1 MSSCILLLDE
11 GKFMLKTTKLKAVSH
26 WRSFTWVQGTYAR
39 AKMCVN
45 SQDVAGH
52 SWGAKEKATFVMRTP
67 SILLL
72 RVIPHK
78 WQTWA
83 FLFYYW
89 FIFAQIT
96 FKHLCGYSEF
106 LMPRSS
112 VVLTHKECFLQD
124 LPLARVQPAPR
135 WSFERKRA
143 ETETRVV
150 LQLNP
155 RCLGCFK
162 TSLIN
167 TNLHG
172 STFDIKTEMAKK
184 EKTIFSQMWKSR
196 FVYWLRGLLGHWRR
210 LTRHV

>member
-1 MSSCILLLDE
+1 
-11 GKFMLKTTKLKAVSH
+11 
-26 WRSFTWVQGTYAR
+26 
-39 AKMCVN
+39 MCVN

-78 WQTWA
+78 WQICHFQLWRRA

-112 VVLTHKECFLQD
+112 VVLTQRMLPPGFAFGEGAAGASLVFRTQTSWDGDKSGFAVKSTLSRLLQD
-124 LPLARVQPAPR
+124 IIDQHQSPRKHFWHQDRNGKKRENNLLTNVKKSVCLLA
-135 WSFERKRA
+135 
-143 ETETRVV
+143 
-150 LQLNP
+150 
-155 RCLGCFK
+155 
-162 TSLIN
+162 
-167 TNLHG
+167 
-172 STFDIKTEMAKK
+172 
-184 EKTIFSQMWKSR
+184 
-196 FVYWLRGLLGHWRR
+196 
-210 LTRHV
+210 